1 MKEFEVEITE
11 ILQITV
17 QVKAESGQKAV
28 EAVRAGYKMGQYKID
43 SSDLVA
49 TEFDVKP

>member
-17 QVKAESGQKAV
+17 KVKAESGQKAV
-28 EAVRAGYKMGQYKID
+28 ESVRAGYGKGQYKID